1 MNKIMYLLYVIF
13 IETPIVVVFLANF
26 TGVTTL
32 WSKYQRS
39 QIFEMAY
46 QRDVAIAKKLLPEM
60 KGDINGR
67 SGEEEESNPTIIISK
82 R

>member
-1 MNKIMYLLYVIF
+1 MSKIMYVLYLIF

-32 WSKYQRS
+32 WVNYQRS

-60 KGDINGR
+60 KGDTDGR
-67 SGEEEESNPTIIISK
+67 SGEEEKSNPTIIISK

>member
-1 MNKIMYLLYVIF
+1 MYLLYVIF

-32 WSKYQRS
+32 WSNYQRS

-67 SGEEEESNPTIIISK
+67 SGEEEEINSTIIISK